1 MRSKKN
7 DYSSSIQGSL
17 FSRPVKKYSQPN
29 SVLNSH
35 RYNDASG
42 FSSQVGIDMQNAVHG
57 RAPDI
62 DQMPLLSSLLAATSF
77 SLPIDSI
84 SRHLPDVQPTR
95 IPLLDGLC
103 EWGAGAY

>member
-17 FSRPVKKYSQPN
+17 FSRPGKNYSQPN

-62 DQMPLLSSLLAATSF
+62 DQMREDASSLRRKKNQSEIIETKS
-77 SLPIDSI
+77 
-84 SRHLPDVQPTR
+84 
-95 IPLLDGLC
+95 PLRKP
-103 EWGAGAY
+103 

>member
-57 RAPDI
+57 RASLNQNSPPDI
-62 DQMPLLSSLLAATSF
+62 DQMREDASSLRRKKNQSEIIETKS
-77 SLPIDSI
+77 
-84 SRHLPDVQPTR
+84 
-95 IPLLDGLC
+95 PLRKP
-103 EWGAGAY
+103 